1 MLETTGCRY
10 VAEEALGA
18 MRTGTE
24 QLCAWLSSMGATIC
38 MQSAQIVNPHSKAA
52 DSCKGNKNIS
62 GCNIW
67 SGAAWKLV
75 EQQRELVKKQ
85 NG

>member
-1 MLETTGCRY
+1 
-10 VAEEALGA
+10 
-18 MRTGTE
+18 
-24 QLCAWLSSMGATIC
+24 